1 MGFERKPSGQAR
13 PQSIEAMLRQ
23 AKAVISLQGRQ
34 YVTYKGLL
42 WVAHRH
48 GLESINVELVSYDAE
63 ARAAICRA
71 TVKGARGIYSDIGD
85 ASPANT
91 NKMIANATIRMA
103 STRAQGRAL
112 RAYLGVGITSVE
124 ELPGEDK

>member
-1 MGFERKPSGQAR
+1 MGFERKPSGQSR

-48 GLESINVELVSYDAE
+48 GLESINVELVSYDAD

-91 NKMIANATIRMA
+91 NKMIANATIRMS
-103 STRAQGRAL
+103 STRAQARAL
-112 RAYLGVGITSVE
+112 RAYLGVGITSFE
-124 ELPGEDK
+124 ELPGDDK